1 MRNRCMHS
9 SAESDE
15 TSEKEALLKL
25 KAPRDSGGRL
35 HRMCDLDPTW
45 ELANCV
51 VSGLLYLCMEHEA
64 RSRNVRI

>member
-25 KAPRDSGGRL
+25 KAPRDSAGGS
-35 HRMCDLDPTW
+35 T
-45 ELANCV
+45 ECV
-51 VSGLLYLCMEHEA
+51 IWIQRGS
-64 RSRNVRI
+64 